1 MEKVACRS
9 GLTCHGRKIGGM
21 ITQHNAQQI
30 EGADFEALVVKSNI
44 PVLVDWWAHWCGP
57 CRMLAPTMDQLA
69 AEYRGRARVV
79 KVDCESN
86 VDFARQNSI
95 QALPTVT
102 LWYGGQE
109 KQRIT
114 GLRGVSEYRKI
125 LDEFINNNKK
135 EGQP

>member
-1 MEKVACRS
+1 
-9 GLTCHGRKIGGM
+9 M

-30 EGADFEALVVKSNI
+30 EGADFEALVVKSDI

-69 AEYRGRARVV
+69 AEYKGRARVV

-86 VDFARQNSI
+86 IDFARQNSI

-109 KQRIT
+109 RQRIT